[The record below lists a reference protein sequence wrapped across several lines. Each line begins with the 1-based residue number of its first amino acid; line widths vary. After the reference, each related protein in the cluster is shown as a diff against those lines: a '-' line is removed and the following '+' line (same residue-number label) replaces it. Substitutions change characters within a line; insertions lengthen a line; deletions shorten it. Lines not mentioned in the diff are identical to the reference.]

1 MVEVVQTLIFTVQ
14 GTSQDTLVKITAF
27 TLKAVGNHE
36 SVFNWQLVRSDL
48 YFFNQR

>member
-27 TLKAVGNHE
+27 TLKAVGIIK
-36 SVFNWQLVRSDL
+36 VFLIGSW
-48 YFFNQR
+48 